1 MSEAG
6 FAQVYRRFLAL
17 VAQPQP
23 VREAAAALASRDAK
37 AMPLAGWVVAE
48 NDEQAAARLG
58 IYAHMYFG
66 RLRDSLREDYE
77 SFAALVGDEAFEVI
91 AVRYLV
97 QHPSDNPS
105 LRYHGRHFPEFVR
118 RRREELE
125 RLIGPLRAD
134 LADLCA
140 LEWARIEVFDAPEV
154 ELLSAE
160 TLAGMAEQDWTALEL
175 ELVPAQRLLTC
186 DHDPTGS
193 WLAGARGE
201 PAPAPEAAPST
212 LLVWRR
218 GFAAY
223 HRVVPADEAA
233 ALNLLQAKVRFL
245 DLCQFFAE
253 GRELES
259 AVARTLQLL
268 RQWLVDGL
276 LAAPSST

>member
-1 MSEAG
+1 MSDAG

-37 AMPLAGWVVAE
+37 AAPLAGWVVAE

-58 IYAHMYFG
+58 IYAHMYFA

-77 SFAALVGDEAFEVI
+77 SFAALVGDETFERI
-91 AVRYLV
+91 AARYLV

-105 LRYHGRHFPEFVR
+105 LRYHGRHFPEFLR
-118 RRREELE
+118 RRSDELE
-125 RLIGPLRAD
+125 ALVGALRPD

-140 LEWARIEVFDAPEV
+140 LEWARIEVFDAPEA

-160 TLAGMAEQDWTALEL
+160 MLAGLAEQDFLQLEL
-175 ELVPAQRLLTC
+175 RLVPAQRLLTC
-186 DHDPTGS
+186 DYAVTGLWS
-193 WLAGARGE
+193 ATARRGT
-201 PAPAPEAAPST
+201 APAPDATPSS

-223 HRVVPADEAA
+223 HRVVPADEAK
-233 ALNLLQAKVRFL
+233 ALNLLQTKVRFV
-245 DLCQFFAE
+245 DLCQSFAVDCD
-253 GRELES
+253 LES
-259 AVARTLQLL
+259 AAARTLQLL
-268 RQWLVDGL
+268 RQWLVDEL
-276 LAAPSST
+276 LVAPSSS